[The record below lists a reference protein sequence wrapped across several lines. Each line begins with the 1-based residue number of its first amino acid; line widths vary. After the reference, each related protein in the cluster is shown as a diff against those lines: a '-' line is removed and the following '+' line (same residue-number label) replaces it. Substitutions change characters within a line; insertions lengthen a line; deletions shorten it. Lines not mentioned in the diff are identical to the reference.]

1 MFKIPESVSRMV
13 LAICADYGRREAELR
28 SGNLAPFVRDT
39 YRNTNMVIDDA
50 VASVVTEKWSD
61 RMLSDLINERS
72 YPDAKCKTLTSR
84 SGYRRW
90 KLEIFLRI
98 AEAFGYIDPS
108 AAVGERHCAICGT
121 LIREAEFGSITVC
134 RGGRRAV
141 TLDLCPE
148 CSAHVDGIE
157 IDGTIGIV
165 KQSVK

>member
-1 MFKIPESVSRMV
+1 MFKMPESVSRMV

-28 SGNLAPFVRDT
+28 SGNLTPFVRDT

-72 YPDAKCKTLTSR
+72 YPDAKCKALTSR
-84 SGYRRW
+84 VGYWRW
-90 KLEIFLRI
+90 KLEIISRI